1 MGVILEPVKGQRESR
16 MKGDDRIIE
25 VLNEV
30 LTAELTAINQYFIHA
45 EMCEHWGYELLY
57 QAIRSRSVAEMKH
70 AEEMISRILYLEG
83 TPNMSRYFEIR
94 VGRDVPD
101 MLAKDVAL
109 ERDAIARYNRG
120 IALATSA
127 GDNGS
132 RHLMEDALGQEE
144 GHAISIEAHL
154 TQIEQMGLEN
164 YLANQVRK

>member
-1 MGVILEPVKGQRESR
+1 

-83 TPNMSRYFEIR
+83 TPNMSRYFDIR

-120 IALATSA
+120 IALARDA

-132 RHLMEDALGQEE
+132 RDLLEGALRQEE
-144 GHAISIEAHL
+144 GHARSLDAQL
-154 TQIEQMGLEN
+154 AQIEQMGLEN